1 MSHVGEQMIEHVM
14 DQVIF
19 QVMHKLMYKLCP
31 LIKLDRMLT
40 Y

>member
-19 QVMHKLMYKLCP
+19 QVMHKLMYKLFP